1 VTGDAEREGAMGRLQ
16 GKIALITGAASGIGR
31 GSALGLAVEGAKVA
45 VADIDEREGL
55 ETCELIHKSGGSAR
69 YVKLDVTEEENW
81 IAAFKEVEKE
91 FGGLNVLV
99 NNAGICI
106 ATSLFEMQ
114 LTTWRRQMAVNL
126 DSMFLGLRHGIPRIA
141 GAGGGSVI
149 NISSVA
155 GLKGIAGL
163 AGYCASKGG
172 VRLLTKSVAL
182 ECAQAKNGV
191 RVNSIHPG
199 AIETPIWVK
208 MANQGEMPEQID
220 RRNSDIMEEARAAS
234 IAATP
239 LAFPGLPS
247 DIASGVVFLAS
258 DEARFITGAE
268 LVIDGGVMA
277 G

>member
-1 VTGDAEREGAMGRLQ
+1 MGRLR
-16 GKIALITGAASGIGR
+16 GKVALITGAASGIGR
-31 GSALGLAVEGAKVA
+31 GAALGLAAEGAIVA
-45 VADIDEREGL
+45 VADIDEKGGIES
-55 ETCELIHKSGGSAR
+55 CELIRKAEGRAR
-69 YVKLDVTEEENW
+69 YIKLDVTEERDW
-81 IAAFKEVEKE
+81 TAAFKEVEKE
-91 FGGLNVLV
+91 LGGLNVLV

-114 LTTWRRQMAVNL
+114 LATWRRQMAVNL

-141 GAGGGSVI
+141 AAGGGSVI

-199 AIETPIWVK
+199 AVETPIWVK
-208 MANQGEMPEQID
+208 MANQGEMPEPNE
-220 RRNSDIMEEARAAS
+220 RRNSDAMEDARAAS

-247 DIASGVVFLAS
+247 DIAAGVVFLAS
-258 DEARFITGAE
+258 DESRFITGAE